1 MQSSNKRIAR
11 NTLMLYIRT
20 FVMMPVSLYTSR
32 IILEVL
38 GENDFGV
45 YNVVG
50 GFIALLSFINSAMTK
65 ATQRFLNVE
74 LGKGNHDR
82 VSRVYSMSLLI
93 HFAIAVFIGF
103 VLETV
108 GLYFFETKLN
118 IPPETQDAARIVYHI
133 SVVTACLHFIR
144 IPDESSIIAY
154 ERMSFFAYV
163 SIIEVMAKL
172 GTVFLLFWAEDNR
185 LVLYAVALM
194 TVGILLNII
203 YAIYCKRNFTTCRFR
218 FYFDIKLLKEML
230 FFSSWSLF
238 GGIAHVASIQ
248 GISILLNIFFTVAVN
263 AAMGVASQVFSA
275 VNTLVT
281 NFQKAVQPQIVQSY
295 FSGDKSRFLELV
307 FRSSKFSYFLLFF
320 VAYPLILICRP
331 VVELWLVCVPQ
342 YTVQFIQ
349 LYLIFLLIDALSG
362 SLWVSSETIG
372 NIAKYQFTVSLMI
385 IMNIPIIYVL
395 FKFGCSPVY
404 AVIVRIAINFITHCY
419 RIFYLKHKVN
429 FPVRR
434 YVVEVMFRCL
444 WVSVCIIP
452 VPFFLHKFL
461 TSSWGSHIL
470 VVLTS
475 LIISGLVI
483 YKFGLDAKERGFVIS
498 TVTNKFMFLKKQ

>member
-1 MQSSNKRIAR
+1 M
-11 NTLMLYIRT
+11 
-20 FVMMPVSLYTSR
+20 
-32 IILEVL
+32 
-38 GENDFGV
+38 
-45 YNVVG
+45 
-50 GFIALLSFINSAMTK
+50 
-65 ATQRFLNVE
+65 
-74 LGKGNHDR
+74 
-82 VSRVYSMSLLI
+82 
-93 HFAIAVFIGF
+93 
-103 VLETV
+103 
-108 GLYFFETKLN
+108 
-118 IPPETQDAARIVYHI
+118 
-133 SVVTACLHFIR
+133 
-144 IPDESSIIAY
+144 
-154 ERMSFFAYV
+154 
-163 SIIEVMAKL
+163 
-172 GTVFLLFWAEDNR
+172 
-185 LVLYAVALM
+185 
-194 TVGILLNII
+194 
-203 YAIYCKRNFTTCRFR
+203 
-218 FYFDIKLLKEML
+218 
-230 FFSSWSLF
+230 
-238 GGIAHVASIQ
+238 
-248 GISILLNIFFTVAVN
+248 
-263 AAMGVASQVFSA
+263 
-275 VNTLVT
+275 
-281 NFQKAVQPQIVQSY
+281 QPQIVQSY

-372 NIAKYQFTVSLMI
+372 NIAKYQFTVSSMI
-385 IMNIPIIYVL
+385 IMNIPIIYIL